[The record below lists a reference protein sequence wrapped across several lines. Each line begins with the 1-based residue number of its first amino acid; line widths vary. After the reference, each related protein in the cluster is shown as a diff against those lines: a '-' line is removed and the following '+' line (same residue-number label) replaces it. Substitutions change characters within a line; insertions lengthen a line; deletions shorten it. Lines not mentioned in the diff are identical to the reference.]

1 MKFRLAIFIL
11 IAMILSACNFTL
23 AEDVTPPPG
32 YVSPT
37 PMPTLGP
44 LYPAS
49 APDLQAG
56 AAIFT
61 EKCAACHGA
70 QGLGD
75 GPQGLQLGVTIP
87 AYGLADVARQASPV
101 EYFTTVTR
109 GNMERYMPPFN
120 SLNDQQRWEVVGY
133 ILSLHITP
141 DQIAKGQQLF
151 ETNCANCST
160 DFFRSQEKMAKVSE
174 VELARMIREGSDG
187 IPAFGKNLSD
197 DDLWAVTAYLRTLS
211 FGSASLAQPTTAPV
225 TQTPVAAEAG
235 TPSVASTPNGT
246 EQASTAGEATQVV
259 AQPGVGMVTGK
270 IENQTGAALPTDL
283 AITLHGYEHST
294 TPNSGTTT
302 SSNGSATE
310 VITKTGTVNA
320 DGTYA
325 FNDVELKEGRIFIV
339 EAAYSGVTLQSDY
352 GIVDKGQTSL
362 SMPTLTLYPIT
373 EDTSSLVID
382 QIHLFFQP
390 TSTDS
395 TKYDVL
401 ALYNFRNAGKSMVA
415 VKMGPDQQEIPFLK
429 FPQGSKP
436 NGYEATNDSA
446 PLISLSSG
454 FAMKPTE
461 TPYGIV
467 AYSTIT
473 RDTVTKFSQEFVLP
487 VTAMRIFVPE
497 GVVLKGNNLTA
508 ETTQNI
514 QGTNYQSFVT
524 GNIAA
529 GSTLTLE
536 LSGTPKTTAAAT
548 TDTTTT
554 KNNSLL
560 IGAGILGALL
570 LVAGGV
576 LYWRDRQQPSDVEDE
591 SESEEEDEAEFASS
605 EEVLDAILAL
615 DDLHRSKKI
624 SDEAYQK
631 RRAELKDTLKG
642 LM

>member
-1 MKFRLAIFIL
+1 MKLRLLIL
-11 IAMILSACNFTL
+11 IALTTILSACNFTL
-23 AEDVTPPPG
+23 AEDVTPPPD

-44 LYPAS
+44 LFPAS
-49 APDLQAG
+49 APDVQAG
-56 AAIFT
+56 AAIFA

-101 EYFTTVTR
+101 NYFTTVTR
-109 GNMERYMPPFN
+109 GRMDRYMPPFN
-120 SLNDQQRWEVVGY
+120 SLDDQQRWDVVGY

-141 DQIAKGQQLF
+141 DQTARGKQLF
-151 ETNCANCST
+151 EANCANCST
-160 DFFRSQEKMAKVSE
+160 DFFTNQEKMAKVSE
-174 VELARMIREGSDG
+174 VELARMIRDGSDG

-197 DDLWAVTAYLRTLS
+197 DDLWAITAYLRTLS

-235 TPSVASTPNGT
+235 TPSVAGTPNGT
-246 EQASTAGEATQVV
+246 EQASTTSEATT
-259 AQPGVGMVTGK
+259 GVGVVTGK
-270 IENQTGAALPTDL
+270 VENQTGAYLPADL
-283 AITLHGYEHST
+283 AVTLHGYEHST
-294 TPNSGTTT
+294 TASSGTST
-302 SSNGSATE
+302 SNGSATE
-310 VITKTGTVNA
+310 VITKNGSVNA
-320 DGTYA
+320 DGTYT
-325 FNDVELKEGRIFIV
+325 FTDVELKEGRIFIV

-362 SMPTLTLYPIT
+362 NMPTLTLYPIT
-373 EDTSSLVID
+373 EDTSSLIID

-390 TSTDS
+390 TSTDNK
-395 TKYDVL
+395 TYDVL

-429 FPQGSKP
+429 FPAGSKP
-436 NGYEATNDSA
+436 NGYEATQNSA

-514 QGTNYQSFVT
+514 QGTNYASYVT

-536 LSGTPKTTAAAT
+536 LSGTPKSAAT
-548 TDTTTT
+548 
-554 KNNSLL
+554 
-560 IGAGILGALL
+560 
-570 LVAGGV
+570 
-576 LYWRDRQQPSDVEDE
+576 
-591 SESEEEDEAEFASS
+591 
-605 EEVLDAILAL
+605 
-615 DDLHRSKKI
+615 
-624 SDEAYQK
+624 
-631 RRAELKDTLKG
+631 
-642 LM
+642 